1 MKTNEFI
8 QALSSWHDLTFENAA
23 AIFEDIQ
30 SHLSNKHF
38 KEEIRPAKPKK
49 SDLLAKYFSK
59 PVTQFRQYD
68 FFKDEI
74 ECGCGEQHE
83 LTGGAAYAT
92 TTDELME
99 GADVRVLIK
108 EGTSKADALRGLMTL
123 LEFVND
129 DFGKPQSIEVPF

>member
-8 QALSSWHDLTFENAA
+8 QELAAWHDLAPENAS

-30 SHLSNKHF
+30 SHLNNKQF
-38 KEEIRPAKPKK
+38 KEEIRPAQPKK

-68 FFKDEI
+68 FFTDEL
-74 ECGCGEQHE
+74 ECACGEEHDTE
-83 LTGGAAYAT
+83 GGTAYAT
-92 TTDELME
+92 DTFELMR
-99 GADVRVLIK
+99 GATVRLLIDPDASKQDVMK
-108 EGTSKADALRGLMTL
+108 GLMTL